1 MSKLAALLEN
11 THYEVLN
18 PSRDD
23 LYFEGVYATDL
34 LSTAIKHMKP
44 YMALITMISTNSTLN
59 LAMMVD
65 FNLIILTKDAEVS
78 DTFLQKATLEEIT
91 IVKTDY
97 LTHEVIIDMVKRG
110 FL

>member
-1 MSKLAALLEN
+1 MPKLSVLLEN
-11 THYEVLN
+11 THYTVLN

-78 DTFLQKATLEEIT
+78 ETFLQKATLEEIT
-91 IVKTDY
+91 VIKTDY
-97 LTHEVIIDMVKRG
+97 LTHEVIIDLVKRG
-110 FL
+110 LL